1 MDFNVYNFYKSMP
14 LGDQQ
19 LLERKQIWVGKDMEV
34 RCQVVIASSGPI
46 GISGARVAHQSCPW
60 VDLKQL
66 SLYNHSYKSLRWAAQ
81 AKGMTFSKNILHIW
95 GNCKRHDSWRISTDK
110 CFQQLWQQILPG
122 GQIIA
127 EFCHIN
133 CKQLWVVKC
142 EISKTTVLTEP

>member
-1 MDFNVYNFYKSMP
+1 MP

-34 RCQVVIASSGPI
+34 RCQVVIASSGSI

-66 SLYNHSYKSLRWAAQ
+66 SLYNLSYKSLRWAAQ
-81 AKGMTFSKNILHIW
+81 AKGMTFSKNVLHIW

-110 CFQQLWQQILPG
+110 CFQQLDWLAKVCIRK
-122 GQIIA
+122 GQTWPQSNYNWDFTVYLA
-127 EFCHIN
+127 
-133 CKQLWVVKC
+133 CKIKKKSFKSC
-142 EISKTTVLTEP
+142 EIQPTYICL